1 MSDRSFGRF
10 LGGAFGLSLGCLLV
24 FGLLHWLGMP
34 SGQLVDWIIGF
45 VGFWWLLVVVTI
57 PWNLHFGARR
67 VVVAAAES
75 KRRGISVDETQVAY
89 AQRWVN
95 WSLLLALGLHL
106 VSAAA
111 LYGLAAAGV
120 SAIGYVGAVVALL
133 LTGLRP
139 AVAGYHYVSDRLRA
153 IGQELL
159 VPREDVVTLRADLRA
174 VTERLARLEQALDPE
189 ESGSLAARHGADLRE
204 LRQSLERLRLV
215 HDELRATNAT
225 EHSRLAREAE
235 QAVAQISADGQV
247 LDHVRELVRFFKS
260 A

>member
-1 MSDRSFGRF
+1 MKDQGFGRF
-10 LGGAFGLSLGCLLV
+10 LFGALGVSLGCLLV
-24 FGLLHWLGMP
+24 FGLLRWLGMP

-67 VVVAAAES
+67 VVVAADES
-75 KRRGISVDETQVAY
+75 RRRGISVEGAQVAY
-89 AQRWVN
+89 AQRWMR

-106 VSAAA
+106 SSAAV

-120 SAIGYVGAVVALL
+120 SAIGYLGAAAALL

-139 AVAGYHYVSDRLRA
+139 AVAGYRYVRGRLRV
-153 IGQELL
+153 IGQELRA
-159 VPREDVVTLRADLRA
+159 PREDVVTLRADLRA
-174 VTERLARLEQALDPE
+174 ATERLATLEQALDLEVP
-189 ESGSLAARHGADLRE
+189 SSLAARQRADMGELRE
-204 LRQSLERLRLV
+204 RLERLRLA
-215 HDELRATNAT
+215 HDELRATNAA